1 MQTDN
6 PFIDDL
12 SKLATGAVGTLSGVK
27 QEIEAA
33 VKLRVE
39 RLASEMNLVPREEF
53 EVVRE
58 MVILAREENEALK
71 TRLDVLE
78 NSKRTKLKPKK

>member
-12 SKLATGAVGTLSGVK
+12 AKLATGAAGTLNGVK

-33 VKLRVE
+33 VKARVE
-39 RLASEMNLVPREEF
+39 RLASEMDLVPREEF
-53 EVVRE
+53 EVIRE
-58 MVILAREENEALK
+58 MAILAREENDALK
-71 TRLDVLE
+71 ARLDAMDTP
-78 NSKRTKLKPKK
+78 KKAKAKPKK